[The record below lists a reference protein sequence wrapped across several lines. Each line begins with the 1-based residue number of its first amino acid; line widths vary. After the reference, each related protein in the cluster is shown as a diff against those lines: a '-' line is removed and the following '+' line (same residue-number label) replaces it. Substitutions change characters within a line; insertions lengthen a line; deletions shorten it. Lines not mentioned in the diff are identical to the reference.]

1 MRRYSR
7 YKICKTNFHFFFYN
21 SRLLNFNR
29 PKWNVCKE
37 KFLSLKKLKYNPIKV
52 SSFALKYFFN
62 ISFLVSSNKLYRSL
76 KSKKKKNYT
85 TPKYL
90 SYSGYNS
97 NTLTS
102 SRSFVFDYEFFNL

>member
-52 SSFALKYFFN
+52 S
-62 ISFLVSSNKLYRSL
+62 
-76 KSKKKKNYT
+76 
-85 TPKYL
+85 
-90 SYSGYNS
+90 
-97 NTLTS
+97 
-102 SRSFVFDYEFFNL
+102 